1 MIDVNS
7 WLIIERAERTYN
19 IYTMVDVADVVEG
32 LKWVFA
38 YLCGTAVGYA
48 SAKIAGALAMGT
60 VSN

>member
-1 MIDVNS
+1 M
-7 WLIIERAERTYN
+7 IIERAERTYN